1 MIWLMPFL
9 PFEAIDSSGKTVR
22 GTLQADSVQQLELI
36 LMQKG
41 LRVVSLGVQPPA
53 APRPT
58 PKPAQAVPKLQA
70 NPQSRPQQQS
80 RPISREVPVP
90 QKLNQS
96 LVASSTTTVKTPEL
110 TNKQTFLLFTQF
122 ASFARSGFSSSQ
134 MIHHATSKMPPKIH
148 SAFAEME
155 QETAGGMTL
164 SDSMA
169 RRPILFPPDQVATV
183 KAGEQSGH
191 MEEAFNVVALQAER
205 ANAFRLSLLY
215 FFIVFP
221 VLIVCGVGGIGL
233 QKASASTIQKQFDA
247 DGQLDR
253 VGTLLGEVRGRLLH
267 EFLLAI
273 LIAIGFIIAV
283 KLLHKY
289 PFRKFR
295 HRAGL
300 MLPIGLGRARAEAVE
315 RFSWSMSTMLK
326 GGASPASAI
335 HIAAASIP
343 NLTLREQTLN
353 AVGSARE
360 NEQLASML
368 QRSGLMTPEYVH
380 IVQNGEIVGDAP
392 GALNTIAKAEGDNFQ
407 RKTGGLKVVV
417 SASTLAIMGLFTIIM
432 VGFLYYMYASN
443 MVRML
448 NNVQ

>member
-9 PFEAIDSSGKTVR
+9 PFEAIDSNGKTIR

-58 PKPAQAVPKLQA
+58 PKPVQAPPKLQT
-70 NPQSRPQQQS
+70 PQQA
-80 RPISREVPVP
+80 RPISGEVPAP

-96 LVASSTTTVKTPEL
+96 PAASLIVTVRTPEL
-110 TNKQTFLLFTQF
+110 TNKQKFLLFTQF
-122 ASFARSGFSSSQ
+122 ASFARSGFSVSQ
-134 MIHHATSKMPPKIH
+134 MIQHATSKMPPKIH

-155 QETAGGMTL
+155 QETAGGMAL

-169 RRPILFPPDQVATV
+169 RRPVLFPPDQVATV

-191 MEEAFNVVALQAER
+191 MEEAFNVVAMQAER
-205 ANAFRLSLLY
+205 ANAFRISLGY
-215 FFIVFP
+215 FFIMFP
-221 VLIVCGVGGIGL
+221 ILILCGVGGIGL

-247 DGQLDR
+247 DGQLDK
-253 VGTLLGEVRGRLLH
+253 VGTLLGEVKGRLGH
-267 EFLLAI
+267 EFLLA
-273 LIAIGFIIAV
+273 LAVVVGFIV
-283 KLLHKY
+283 LLIFFHKY

-300 MLPIGLGRARAEAVE
+300 MLPAGLGRARAEAVE
-315 RFSWSMSTMLK
+315 RFSWSMSAMLK

-380 IVQNGEIVGDAP
+380 MVQNGETVGDAP
-392 GALNTIAKAEGDNFQ
+392 GALNMIAKAESDNFQ
-407 RKTGGLKVVV
+407 KKTGGLKIAVNLG
-417 SASTLAIMGLFTIIM
+417 TLAIMGLFTVIM

-443 MVRML
+443 MVKML